1 MRYCNYT
8 FIDGVL
14 MDIFQK
20 CYDYDRADKVKAMGL
35 YPYFVPLQGHVGAEM
50 EIGGHGL
57 IMLGSNNYLGLTDD
71 PYVME
76 KSCEAIQKYGTG
88 CTGSR
93 FLNGTLDLHLQ
104 LEERLAAFLQKE
116 ACLTYS
122 TGFQANLGT
131 IGTLGARGDTIYL
144 DRKNHASIIDG
155 ARMGY
160 ADVVKYRHNDLDQL
174 RHILGKNAGKPGMII
189 TDGVF
194 SMEGDLAE
202 INGLADLAEEFD
214 VRLMVDDAHGVGA
227 MGKTGMGTAEHL
239 GCNDRVDLLVGTFSK
254 SFACIGGFTAGPKD
268 VISFLQHNAR
278 TNIFSASLPPAAVA
292 TVIAALDIL
301 EERPE
306 LLSQVH
312 GAARRCRNG
321 LSAMGFNVGCS
332 EAPIVPIIIGGE
344 LDCFRFWKD
353 LFDNGVFTNPVV
365 APAVDPGQAM
375 LRTSYMATHT
385 DDMIDRALDV
395 FEKVGRAH
403 NLIGG

>member
-1 MRYCNYT
+1 
-8 FIDGVL
+8 

-35 YPYFVPLQGHVGAEM
+35 YPYFVPLEGHVGAEM
-50 EIGGHGL
+50 KIAGHGL

-76 KSCEAIQKYGTG
+76 KAREAIHKYGTG

-93 FLNGTLDLHLQ
+93 FLNGTLDLHLE
-104 LEERLAAFLQKE
+104 LEKRLASFLMKE
-116 ACLTYS
+116 SCLTFS

-131 IGTLGARGDTIYL
+131 IGTLGGRDDILYL

-160 ADVVKYRHNDLDQL
+160 ATVVKYRHNDLDHL
-174 RHILGKNAGKPGMII
+174 RHILEKHRGRAGMII

-194 SMEGDLAE
+194 SMEGDLAD
-202 INGLADLAEEFD
+202 INGLADLSEEFG

-227 MGKTGMGTAEHL
+227 MGIAGRGTAEHQ
-239 GCNDRVDLLVGTFSK
+239 GCHERVDIMVGTFSK
-254 SFACIGGFTAGPKD
+254 SFACIGGFAAGPAG
-268 VISFLQHNAR
+268 VISYLQHNAR

-292 TVIAALDIL
+292 TVLAVLDKL
-301 EERPE
+301 EENPE
-306 LLSQVH
+306 LLTRVH
-312 GAARRCRNG
+312 RAAERCRNG
-321 LSAMGFNVGCS
+321 LAAMGFNVGCS
-332 EAPIVPIIIGGE
+332 AAPIVPIIIGDD

-353 LFDNGVFTNPVV
+353 LFDGGVFTNPVV
-365 APAVDPGQAM
+365 SPAVEPGSAM
-375 LRTSYMATHT
+375 LRTSYMASHT

-395 FEKVGRAH
+395 FRKVGVTH
-403 NLIGG
+403 GLIGG

>member
-1 MRYCNYT
+1 
-8 FIDGVL
+8 

-20 CYDYDRADKVKAMGL
+20 CFDYDRADKVKAMGL

-57 IMLGSNNYLGLTDD
+57 IMLGSNNYLGLTDN

-76 KSCEAIQKYGTG
+76 KAREAVLKYGTG

-93 FLNGTLDLHLQ
+93 FLNGTLDLHIE
-104 LEERLAAFLQKE
+104 LEERLARFLNKE

-131 IGTLGARGDTIYL
+131 IGTLAGREDTIYL

-160 ADVVKYRHNDLDQL
+160 ARVVKYRHNDLGQL
-174 RHILGKNAGKPGMII
+174 RHILEKNAGQPGMII

-194 SMEGDLAE
+194 SMEGDLAD
-202 INGLADLAEEFD
+202 ICGLADLAEEFK
-214 VRLMVDDAHGVGA
+214 VRLLVDDAHGVGA
-227 MGKTGMGTAEHL
+227 MGKTGKGTAEHL
-239 GCNDRVDLLVGTFSK
+239 GCHERVDLMVGTFSK
-254 SFACIGGFTAGPKD
+254 SFACIGGFAAGPKG
-268 VISFLQHNAR
+268 VISYLQHNAR

-292 TVIAALDIL
+292 TVLAALDIL
-301 EERPE
+301 EEQPE
-306 LLSQVH
+306 LIGKVH
-312 GAARRCRNG
+312 RAAERCRAG
-321 LSAMGFNVGCS
+321 LASMGYNVGKS
-332 EAPIVPIIIGGE
+332 EAPIVPIIVGDD

-365 APAVDPGQAM
+365 SPAVDPGEAM
-375 LRTSYMATHT
+375 LRTSYMASHT
-385 DDMIDRALDV
+385 DDMIDRALEV
-395 FEKVGRAH
+395 FQEVGRRH
-403 NLIGG
+403 GLIGG